1 MLAANYCPHFWFNHP
16 CPLKSWTFGMG
27 VLFVTSTHQ
36 LACAGQ
42 EEMLNVIY
50 FLAYCQGKMKY
61 EKKNYY
67 FCCGLIVKVLLET
80 FFFSRL

>member
-1 MLAANYCPHFWFNHP
+1 
-16 CPLKSWTFGMG
+16 MG
-27 VLFVTSTHQ
+27 DWVFYFVSTNQ

-50 FLAYCQGKMKY
+50 FFGLFLRKNEKMKR
-61 EKKNYY
+61 KKNFY

-80 FFFSRL
+80 FFLKIVNIRFVVIEET